1 MFAKL
6 LKHEW
11 RSTREM
17 LGILC
22 LISLGA
28 SLLGGLTMCYLFYV
42 NSHDGGG
49 SNALEILSVL
59 FMIAAMI
66 ALAVVGAAAV
76 LVYMGRFYKSRF
88 TDEGYLTF
96 TLPVNTHQNLLASL
110 VNTAIGMVLITL
122 VICLSGCLWMVIA
135 FAGVEGFYQTVREHF
150 PELWEK
156 FWSLVQTHAGEIPW
170 GVVARGMLCA
180 LTGAINSLVMLM
192 LAVTNISEATVLS
205 QLLGAAIVF
214 GAQML
219 IALCGKKR
227 MGIGGADIKLSTAA
241 ALLLGF
247 YKGVIGFVLGLL
259 IAVVAQLIM
268 THRKKEQRTQPF
280 ALLPYL
286 SVGLWIGYLI

>member
-17 LGILC
+17 LGILS

-42 NSHDGGG
+42 SSHDGGG
-49 SNALEILSVL
+49 NEALKILSVL

-110 VNTAIGMVLITL
+110 VNTAVGMVLITL

-135 FAGVEGFYQTVREHF
+135 FAGVEGFYQTVWEHF

-170 GVVARGMLCA
+170 GLVARGLLSA
-180 LTGAINSLVMLM
+180 LTGVINSLVMLM
-192 LAVTNISEATVLS
+192 LAVTVGS
-205 QLLGAAIVF
+205 
-214 GAQML
+214 L
-219 IALCGKKR
+219 IAKKHKILAAVAVFY
-227 MGIGGADIKLSTAA
+227 GIHVLISIATAFLMSANVALSGGALAA
-241 ALLLGF
+241 ASGF
-247 YKGVIGFVLGLL
+247 FG
-259 IAVVAQLIM
+259 
-268 THRKKEQRTQPF
+268 RT
-280 ALLPYL
+280 ALLMTAL
-286 SVGLWIGYLI
+286 SLGGYFLMYWLVDRKLNLN

>member
-42 NSHDGGG
+42 SSHDGGG
-49 SNALEILSVL
+49 NEALKILSVL

-110 VNTAIGMVLITL
+110 VNTAIGMVLMTL

-135 FAGVEGFYQTVREHF
+135 FAGVEGFYPTVWERF

-170 GVVARGMLCA
+170 GLVTRGMLSA

-192 LAVTNISEATVLS
+192 LAVTVGSLIAKKHKILAAVAVFYGIHVLISIATAFLMSATVGLS
-205 QLLGAAIVF
+205 
-214 GAQML
+214 
-219 IALCGKKR
+219 
-227 MGIGGADIKLSTAA
+227 GGALAA
-241 ALLLGF
+241 MSGFFGRTALLMTALSLGGYF
-247 YKGVIGFVLGLL
+247 LMYWLVD
-259 IAVVAQLIM
+259 
-268 THRKKEQRTQPF
+268 RK
-280 ALLPYL
+280 LNLN
-286 SVGLWIGYLI
+286 

>member
-42 NSHDGGG
+42 SSHDGGG
-49 SNALEILSVL
+49 SEALKILSVL

-122 VICLSGCLWMVIA
+122 VICACGVLWLAIA
-135 FAGVEGFYQTVREHF
+135 FAGVEGFYPTVREHF

-156 FWSLVQTHAGEIPW
+156 LWSLVQTHAGEIPW
-170 GVVARGMLCA
+170 GVVARGMLSA

-192 LAVTNISEATVLS
+192 LAVTVGSLIAKKHKILAAVALLYGIRVLISIATVFLMS
-205 QLLGAAIVF
+205 ATNAICDGALAAISGFF
-214 GAQML
+214 G
-219 IALCGKKR
+219 R
-227 MGIGGADIKLSTAA
+227 T
-241 ALLLGF
+241 ALLMTALSLGGYF
-247 YKGVIGFVLGLL
+247 LMYWLVD
-259 IAVVAQLIM
+259 
-268 THRKKEQRTQPF
+268 RK
-280 ALLPYL
+280 LNLN
-286 SVGLWIGYLI
+286 

>member
-42 NSHDGGG
+42 SSHDGGG
-49 SNALEILSVL
+49 SDALEILSVL
-59 FMIAAMI
+59 FMIAAMV
-66 ALAVVGAAAV
+66 ALAVVGVAAMV
-76 LVYMGRFYKSRF
+76 VYMGRFYKSRF

-110 VNTAIGMVLITL
+110 VNTAIGMVLMTL

-135 FAGVEGFYQTVREHF
+135 FAGVEGFYQTVWEHF

-156 FWSLVQTHAGEIPW
+156 LWSLVQTHAGEIPW
-170 GVVARGMLCA
+170 GVVARGMLSA

-192 LAVTNISEATVLS
+192 LAVTVGSLIAKKHKILAAVAVFYGIHVLISIATAFLMSATVALS
-205 QLLGAAIVF
+205 
-214 GAQML
+214 
-219 IALCGKKR
+219 
-227 MGIGGADIKLSTAA
+227 GGALAA
-241 ALLLGF
+241 MSGYFGRTALLMTALSLGGYF
-247 YKGVIGFVLGLL
+247 LMYWLVD
-259 IAVVAQLIM
+259 
-268 THRKKEQRTQPF
+268 RK
-280 ALLPYL
+280 LNLN
-286 SVGLWIGYLI
+286 

>member
-42 NSHDGGG
+42 SSHDGGG
-49 SNALEILSVL
+49 SEALKILSVL

-66 ALAVVGAAAV
+66 ALAVVGVAAV
-76 LVYMGRFYKSRF
+76 VVYMGRFYKSRF

-135 FAGVEGFYQTVREHF
+135 FAGVEGFYQTVWEHF

-170 GVVARGMLCA
+170 GVMARGMLSA

-192 LAVTNISEATVLS
+192 LAVTVGSLIAKKHKILAAVAVFYGIHVLISIATAFLMSATVALS
-205 QLLGAAIVF
+205 
-214 GAQML
+214 
-219 IALCGKKR
+219 
-227 MGIGGADIKLSTAA
+227 GGALAA
-241 ALLLGF
+241 MSGYFGRTALLMTALSLGGYF
-247 YKGVIGFVLGLL
+247 LMYWLVD
-259 IAVVAQLIM
+259 
-268 THRKKEQRTQPF
+268 RK
-280 ALLPYL
+280 LNLN
-286 SVGLWIGYLI
+286 

>member
-28 SLLGGLTMCYLFYV
+28 SLLGGLTMCYLFY
-42 NSHDGGG
+42 G
-49 SNALEILSVL
+49 STHTDVGNDTLAIISVL
-59 FMIAAMI
+59 FMVAAMI
-66 ALAVVGAAAV
+66 ALAVVGVAAV
-76 LVYMGRFYKSRF
+76 VVYMGRFYKSRF

-135 FAGVEGFYQTVREHF
+135 FAGVEGFYQTVWEHF

-170 GVVARGMLCA
+170 GVMARGMLSA

-192 LAVTNISEATVLS
+192 LAVTVGS
-205 QLLGAAIVF
+205 
-214 GAQML
+214 L
-219 IALCGKKR
+219 IAKKHKILAAVAVFY
-227 MGIGGADIKLSTAA
+227 GIHVLISIATAFLMSATTALSGGALAA
-241 ALLLGF
+241 MSSFFGRTALLMTALSLGGYF
-247 YKGVIGFVLGLL
+247 LMYWLVD
-259 IAVVAQLIM
+259 
-268 THRKKEQRTQPF
+268 RK
-280 ALLPYL
+280 LNLN
-286 SVGLWIGYLI
+286 

>member
-49 SNALEILSVL
+49 SDALEILSVL

-110 VNTAIGMVLITL
+110 VNTAVGMVLMTL

-135 FAGVEGFYQTVREHF
+135 FAGVEGFYQTVWEHF
-150 PELWEK
+150 PELWER

-170 GVVARGMLCA
+170 GVMARGMLSA

-192 LAVTNISEATVLS
+192 LAVTVGS
-205 QLLGAAIVF
+205 
-214 GAQML
+214 L
-219 IALCGKKR
+219 IAKKHKILAAVAVFY
-227 MGIGGADIKLSTAA
+227 GIHVLISIATAFLMSATTALSGGALAA
-241 ALLLGF
+241 MSSFFGRTALLMTALSLGGYF
-247 YKGVIGFVLGLL
+247 LMYWLVD
-259 IAVVAQLIM
+259 
-268 THRKKEQRTQPF
+268 RK
-280 ALLPYL
+280 LNLN
-286 SVGLWIGYLI
+286 

>member
-11 RSTREM
+11 RSTRGM

-28 SLLGGLTMCYLFYV
+28 SLLGGLTMCYVFYIS
-42 NSHDGGG
+42 SHDGGG
-49 SNALEILSVL
+49 NDALEILSVL

-66 ALAVVGAAAV
+66 ALAVVGVAAV
-76 LVYMGRFYKSRF
+76 VVYMGRFYKSRF

-110 VNTAIGMVLITL
+110 VNTAVGMVLITL

-135 FAGVEGFYQTVREHF
+135 FAGVEGFYPTVREHF

-170 GVVARGMLCA
+170 GVMARGMLSA

-192 LAVTNISEATVLS
+192 LAVTVGSLIAKKHKILAAVGVFYGIHVLISIATAFLMSATVALS
-205 QLLGAAIVF
+205 
-214 GAQML
+214 
-219 IALCGKKR
+219 
-227 MGIGGADIKLSTAA
+227 GGALAA
-241 ALLLGF
+241 MSGYFGRTALLMTALSLGGYF
-247 YKGVIGFVLGLL
+247 LMYWLVD
-259 IAVVAQLIM
+259 
-268 THRKKEQRTQPF
+268 RK
-280 ALLPYL
+280 LNLN
-286 SVGLWIGYLI
+286 

>member
-11 RSTREM
+11 RSTRKM

-42 NSHDGGG
+42 SSHDGGG
-49 SNALEILSVL
+49 SEALKILSVL

-66 ALAVVGAAAV
+66 ALAVVGVAAV
-76 LVYMGRFYKSRF
+76 VVYMGRFYKSRF

-122 VICLSGCLWMVIA
+122 VICLSGCLWMAIA
-135 FAGVEGFYQTVREHF
+135 FAGVEGFYETVWEHF

-170 GVVARGMLCA
+170 GVMARGMLSA

-192 LAVTNISEATVLS
+192 LAVTVGSLIAKKHKILAAVGVFYGIHVLISIATAFLMSATVALS
-205 QLLGAAIVF
+205 
-214 GAQML
+214 
-219 IALCGKKR
+219 
-227 MGIGGADIKLSTAA
+227 GGALAA
-241 ALLLGF
+241 MSGYFGRTALLMTALSLGGYF
-247 YKGVIGFVLGLL
+247 LMYWLVD
-259 IAVVAQLIM
+259 
-268 THRKKEQRTQPF
+268 RK
-280 ALLPYL
+280 LNLN
-286 SVGLWIGYLI
+286 

>member
-42 NSHDGGG
+42 SSHDGGG
-49 SNALEILSVL
+49 SEALKILSVL

-66 ALAVVGAAAV
+66 ALAVVGVAAV
-76 LVYMGRFYKSRF
+76 VVYMGRFYKSRF

-110 VNTAIGMVLITL
+110 VNTAVGMVLITL

-135 FAGVEGFYQTVREHF
+135 FAGVEGFYQTVWEHF

-170 GVVARGMLCA
+170 GVMARGMLSA

-192 LAVTNISEATVLS
+192 LAVTVGSLIAKKHKILAAVGVFYGIHVLISIATAFLMSATVALS
-205 QLLGAAIVF
+205 
-214 GAQML
+214 
-219 IALCGKKR
+219 
-227 MGIGGADIKLSTAA
+227 GGALAA
-241 ALLLGF
+241 MSGYFGRTALLMTALSLGGYF
-247 YKGVIGFVLGLL
+247 LMYWLVD
-259 IAVVAQLIM
+259 
-268 THRKKEQRTQPF
+268 RK
-280 ALLPYL
+280 LNLN
-286 SVGLWIGYLI
+286 

>member
-42 NSHDGGG
+42 SSHDGGG
-49 SNALEILSVL
+49 SEALKILSVL

-76 LVYMGRFYKSRF
+76 VVYMGRFYKSRF

-110 VNTAIGMVLITL
+110 VNTAVGMVLMTL

-135 FAGVEGFYQTVREHF
+135 FAGVEGFYQTVWEHF

-170 GVVARGMLCA
+170 GVMARGMLSA

-192 LAVTNISEATVLS
+192 LAVTVGS
-205 QLLGAAIVF
+205 
-214 GAQML
+214 L
-219 IALCGKKR
+219 IAKKHKILAAVAVFY
-227 MGIGGADIKLSTAA
+227 GIHVLISIATAFLMSATTALSGGALAA
-241 ALLLGF
+241 MSSFFGRTALLMTALSLGGYF
-247 YKGVIGFVLGLL
+247 LMYWLVD
-259 IAVVAQLIM
+259 
-268 THRKKEQRTQPF
+268 RK
-280 ALLPYL
+280 LNLN
-286 SVGLWIGYLI
+286 

>member
-42 NSHDGGG
+42 SSHDGGG
-49 SNALEILSVL
+49 NEALKILSVL

-66 ALAVVGAAAV
+66 ALAVVGVAAV
-76 LVYMGRFYKSRF
+76 VVYMGRFYKSRF

-110 VNTAIGMVLITL
+110 VNTAIGMVLMTL

-135 FAGVEGFYQTVREHF
+135 FAGVEGFYQTVWEHF

-170 GVVARGMLCA
+170 GVMARGMLSA

-192 LAVTNISEATVLS
+192 LAVTVGS
-205 QLLGAAIVF
+205 
-214 GAQML
+214 L
-219 IALCGKKR
+219 IAKKHKILAAVAVFY
-227 MGIGGADIKLSTAA
+227 GIQVLISIVTAFLMSATAGLSGGALAA
-241 ALLLGF
+241 MSGFFGRTALLMTALSLGGYF
-247 YKGVIGFVLGLL
+247 LMYWLVD
-259 IAVVAQLIM
+259 
-268 THRKKEQRTQPF
+268 RK
-280 ALLPYL
+280 LNLN
-286 SVGLWIGYLI
+286 

>member
-42 NSHDGGG
+42 SSHDGGG
-49 SNALEILSVL
+49 NDALEILSVL

-66 ALAVVGAAAV
+66 ALAVVGVAAV
-76 LVYMGRFYKSRF
+76 VVYMGRFYKSRF

-110 VNTAIGMVLITL
+110 VNTAVGMVLMTL
-122 VICLSGCLWMVIA
+122 VICACGVLWLAIA
-135 FAGVEGFYQTVREHF
+135 FAGVEGFYQTLGLHGQELWQRGWEAVRELLGQI
-150 PELWEK
+150 PGTV
-156 FWSLVQTHAGEIPW
+156 LVK
-170 GVVARGMLCA
+170 GVLST

-192 LAVTNISEATVLS
+192 LAVTVGSLIAKKHKILAAVAVFYGIHVLISIATAFLMSANDVLS
-205 QLLGAAIVF
+205 DGALAAMSGFF
-214 GAQML
+214 G
-219 IALCGKKR
+219 R
-227 MGIGGADIKLSTAA
+227 T
-241 ALLLGF
+241 ALLMTALSLGGYF
-247 YKGVIGFVLGLL
+247 LMYWLVD
-259 IAVVAQLIM
+259 
-268 THRKKEQRTQPF
+268 RK
-280 ALLPYL
+280 LNLN
-286 SVGLWIGYLI
+286 

>member
-42 NSHDGGG
+42 SSHDGGG
-49 SNALEILSVL
+49 SEALKILSVL

-66 ALAVVGAAAV
+66 ALAVVGVAAV
-76 LVYMGRFYKSRF
+76 VVYMGRFYKSRF

-110 VNTAIGMVLITL
+110 VNTAIGMVLMTL

-135 FAGVEGFYQTVREHF
+135 FAGVEGFYQTVWEHF

-156 FWSLVQTHAGEIPW
+156 LWSLVQTHAGEIPW
-170 GVVARGMLCA
+170 GVVARGMLSA

-192 LAVTNISEATVLS
+192 LAVTVGS
-205 QLLGAAIVF
+205 
-214 GAQML
+214 L
-219 IALCGKKR
+219 IAKKHKILAAVAVFY
-227 MGIGGADIKLSTAA
+227 GIQVLISIASVFLMSATNALGDGALAA
-241 ALLLGF
+241 MSGFFDRTALLMTALNLGGYF
-247 YKGVIGFVLGLL
+247 LMYWLVD
-259 IAVVAQLIM
+259 
-268 THRKKEQRTQPF
+268 RK
-280 ALLPYL
+280 LNLN
-286 SVGLWIGYLI
+286 

>member
-42 NSHDGGG
+42 SSHDGGG
-49 SNALEILSVL
+49 NEALKILSVL

-135 FAGVEGFYQTVREHF
+135 FAGVEGFYQTVWEHF

-170 GVVARGMLCA
+170 GLVARGLLSA
-180 LTGAINSLVMLM
+180 LTGVINSLVMLM
-192 LAVTNISEATVLS
+192 LAVTVGS
-205 QLLGAAIVF
+205 
-214 GAQML
+214 L
-219 IALCGKKR
+219 IAKKHKILAAVAVFY
-227 MGIGGADIKLSTAA
+227 GIHVLISIATAFLMSANVALSGGALAA
-241 ALLLGF
+241 MSGFFGRTALLMTALSLGGYF
-247 YKGVIGFVLGLL
+247 LMYWLVD
-259 IAVVAQLIM
+259 
-268 THRKKEQRTQPF
+268 RK
-280 ALLPYL
+280 LNLN
-286 SVGLWIGYLI
+286 

>member
-42 NSHDGGG
+42 SSHDGGG
-49 SNALEILSVL
+49 SEALKILSVL

-66 ALAVVGAAAV
+66 ALAVVGVAAV
-76 LVYMGRFYKSRF
+76 VVYMGRFYKSRF
-88 TDEGYLTF
+88 TDEGYLTS

-135 FAGVEGFYQTVREHF
+135 FAGVEGFYQTVWEHF

-192 LAVTNISEATVLS
+192 LAVTVGSLIAKKHKILAAVAVFYGIHVLISIATAFLMSATVALS
-205 QLLGAAIVF
+205 
-214 GAQML
+214 
-219 IALCGKKR
+219 
-227 MGIGGADIKLSTAA
+227 GGALAA
-241 ALLLGF
+241 MSGYFGRTALLMTALSLGGYF
-247 YKGVIGFVLGLL
+247 LMYWLVD
-259 IAVVAQLIM
+259 
-268 THRKKEQRTQPF
+268 RK
-280 ALLPYL
+280 LNLN
-286 SVGLWIGYLI
+286 

>member
-42 NSHDGGG
+42 SSHDGGG
-49 SNALEILSVL
+49 SEALKILSVL

-66 ALAVVGAAAV
+66 ALAVVGVAAV
-76 LVYMGRFYKSRF
+76 VVYMGRFYKSRF

-135 FAGVEGFYQTVREHF
+135 FAGVEGFYQTVWEHF

-170 GVVARGMLCA
+170 GVVARGMLSA

-192 LAVTNISEATVLS
+192 LAVTVGSLIAKKHKILAAVGVFYGIHVLISIATAFLMSATVALS
-205 QLLGAAIVF
+205 
-214 GAQML
+214 
-219 IALCGKKR
+219 
-227 MGIGGADIKLSTAA
+227 GGALAA
-241 ALLLGF
+241 MSGYFGRTALLMTALSLGGYF
-247 YKGVIGFVLGLL
+247 LMYWLVD
-259 IAVVAQLIM
+259 
-268 THRKKEQRTQPF
+268 RK
-280 ALLPYL
+280 LNLN
-286 SVGLWIGYLI
+286 

>member
-42 NSHDGGG
+42 SSHDGGG
-49 SNALEILSVL
+49 SDALEILSVL

-66 ALAVVGAAAV
+66 ALAVVGVAAV
-76 LVYMGRFYKSRF
+76 VVYMGRFYKCRF

-170 GVVARGMLCA
+170 GVMARGMLSA
-180 LTGAINSLVMLM
+180 LTGTINSLVMLM
-192 LAVTNISEATVLS
+192 LAVTVGSLIAKKHKILAAVAVFYGIHVLISIATAFLMSATVALS
-205 QLLGAAIVF
+205 
-214 GAQML
+214 
-219 IALCGKKR
+219 
-227 MGIGGADIKLSTAA
+227 GGALAA
-241 ALLLGF
+241 MSGYFGRTALLMTALSLGGYF
-247 YKGVIGFVLGLL
+247 LMYWLVD
-259 IAVVAQLIM
+259 
-268 THRKKEQRTQPF
+268 RK
-280 ALLPYL
+280 LNLN
-286 SVGLWIGYLI
+286 

>member
-42 NSHDGGG
+42 SSHDGGG
-49 SNALEILSVL
+49 SEALKILSVL

-122 VICLSGCLWMVIA
+122 VIRLSGCLWMVIA
-135 FAGVEGFYQTVREHF
+135 FAGVEGFYQTVWEHF

-156 FWSLVQTHAGEIPW
+156 LWSLVQTHAGEIPW
-170 GVVARGMLCA
+170 GVVARGMLSA
-180 LTGAINSLVMLM
+180 LTGTINSLVMLM
-192 LAVTNISEATVLS
+192 LAVTVGS
-205 QLLGAAIVF
+205 
-214 GAQML
+214 L
-219 IALCGKKR
+219 IAKKHKILAAVAVFY
-227 MGIGGADIKLSTAA
+227 GIHVLISIATAFLMSADIALSDGALAA
-241 ALLLGF
+241 MSGFFGRTALLMTALSLGGYF
-247 YKGVIGFVLGLL
+247 LMYWLVD
-259 IAVVAQLIM
+259 
-268 THRKKEQRTQPF
+268 RK
-280 ALLPYL
+280 LNLN
-286 SVGLWIGYLI
+286 

>member
-42 NSHDGGG
+42 SSHDGGG
-49 SNALEILSVL
+49 SDALEILSVL
-59 FMIAAMI
+59 FMIAAMT
-66 ALAVVGAAAV
+66 ALAVVGVAAV
-76 LVYMGRFYKSRF
+76 VVYMGRFYKSRF

-170 GVVARGMLCA
+170 GVMARGMLSA

-192 LAVTNISEATVLS
+192 LAVTVGS
-205 QLLGAAIVF
+205 
-214 GAQML
+214 L
-219 IALCGKKR
+219 IAKKHKILAAVAVFY
-227 MGIGGADIKLSTAA
+227 GIHVLISIATAFLMSATAGLSGGALAAMSGFFGSTALLMT
-241 ALLLGF
+241 ALSLGGYF
-247 YKGVIGFVLGLL
+247 LMYWLVD
-259 IAVVAQLIM
+259 
-268 THRKKEQRTQPF
+268 RK
-280 ALLPYL
+280 LNLN
-286 SVGLWIGYLI
+286 

>member
-28 SLLGGLTMCYLFYV
+28 SLLGGLTMCYLSYASTHANV
-42 NSHDGGG
+42 GND
-49 SNALEILSVL
+49 ALEILSVL

-110 VNTAIGMVLITL
+110 VNTAVGMVLMTL

-135 FAGVEGFYQTVREHF
+135 FAGVEGFYQTVWEHF

-170 GVVARGMLCA
+170 GLVARGMLSA
-180 LTGAINSLVMLM
+180 LTGTINSLVMLM
-192 LAVTNISEATVLS
+192 LAVTVGSLIAKKHKILAAVAVFYGIHVLISIATAFLMSANDVLS
-205 QLLGAAIVF
+205 DGALAAMSGFF
-214 GAQML
+214 G
-219 IALCGKKR
+219 R
-227 MGIGGADIKLSTAA
+227 T
-241 ALLLGF
+241 ALLMTALSLGGYF
-247 YKGVIGFVLGLL
+247 LMYWLVD
-259 IAVVAQLIM
+259 
-268 THRKKEQRTQPF
+268 RK
-280 ALLPYL
+280 LNLN
-286 SVGLWIGYLI
+286 

>member
-42 NSHDGGG
+42 SSHDGGG
-49 SNALEILSVL
+49 SDALEILSVL

-122 VICLSGCLWMVIA
+122 VICACGVLWLAIA
-135 FAGVEGFYQTVREHF
+135 FAGVEGFYPTVWEHF

-156 FWSLVQTHAGEIPW
+156 LWSLVQTHAGEIPW
-170 GVVARGMLCA
+170 DVMARGMLSA

-192 LAVTNISEATVLS
+192 LAVTVGSLIAKKHKILAAVAVFYGIHVLISIATAFLMSANDVLS
-205 QLLGAAIVF
+205 DGALAAMSGFF
-214 GAQML
+214 G
-219 IALCGKKR
+219 R
-227 MGIGGADIKLSTAA
+227 T
-241 ALLLGF
+241 ALLMTALSLGGYF
-247 YKGVIGFVLGLL
+247 LMYWLVD
-259 IAVVAQLIM
+259 
-268 THRKKEQRTQPF
+268 RK
-280 ALLPYL
+280 LNLN
-286 SVGLWIGYLI
+286 

>member
-17 LGILC
+17 LGILS

-42 NSHDGGG
+42 SSHDGGG
-49 SNALEILSVL
+49 SDALEILSVL

-66 ALAVVGAAAV
+66 ALAVVGVAAV
-76 LVYMGRFYKSRF
+76 VVYMGRFYKSRF

-110 VNTAIGMVLITL
+110 VNTAVGMVLIIL

-135 FAGVEGFYQTVREHF
+135 FAGVEGFYPTVREHF

-170 GVVARGMLCA
+170 GVVARAILSA
-180 LTGAINSLVMLM
+180 LTGGINSLVMLM
-192 LAVTNISEATVLS
+192 LAVTVGSLIAKKHKILAAVAVFYGIHVLISIATAFLMSANDVLS
-205 QLLGAAIVF
+205 DGALAAMSGFF
-214 GAQML
+214 G
-219 IALCGKKR
+219 R
-227 MGIGGADIKLSTAA
+227 T
-241 ALLLGF
+241 ALLMTALSLGGYF
-247 YKGVIGFVLGLL
+247 LMYWLVD
-259 IAVVAQLIM
+259 
-268 THRKKEQRTQPF
+268 RK
-280 ALLPYL
+280 LNLN
-286 SVGLWIGYLI
+286 

>member
-42 NSHDGGG
+42 SSHDGGG
-49 SNALEILSVL
+49 SEALKILSVL

-66 ALAVVGAAAV
+66 ALAVVGVAAV
-76 LVYMGRFYKSRF
+76 VVYMGRFYKSRF

-170 GVVARGMLCA
+170 GVMARGMLSA

-192 LAVTNISEATVLS
+192 LAVTVGSLIAKKHKILAAVAVFYGIHVLISIATAFLMSATVALS
-205 QLLGAAIVF
+205 
-214 GAQML
+214 
-219 IALCGKKR
+219 
-227 MGIGGADIKLSTAA
+227 GGALAA
-241 ALLLGF
+241 MSGYFGRTALLMTALSLGGYF
-247 YKGVIGFVLGLL
+247 LMYWLVD
-259 IAVVAQLIM
+259 
-268 THRKKEQRTQPF
+268 RK
-280 ALLPYL
+280 LNLN
-286 SVGLWIGYLI
+286 

>member
-42 NSHDGGG
+42 SSHDGGG
-49 SNALEILSVL
+49 SDALEILSVL

-66 ALAVVGAAAV
+66 ALAVVGVAAV
-76 LVYMGRFYKSRF
+76 VVYMGRFYKSRF

-110 VNTAIGMVLITL
+110 VNTAIGMVLMTL
-122 VICLSGCLWMVIA
+122 VICLSGCLWLAIA
-135 FAGVEGFYQTVREHF
+135 FAGVEGFYPTVREHF

-170 GVVARGMLCA
+170 GVVARGMLSA

-192 LAVTNISEATVLS
+192 LAVTVGSLIAKKHKILAAVAVFYGIHVLISIATAFLMSATVWLS
-205 QLLGAAIVF
+205 
-214 GAQML
+214 
-219 IALCGKKR
+219 
-227 MGIGGADIKLSTAA
+227 GGALAA
-241 ALLLGF
+241 MSGFFGRTALLMTALSLGGYF
-247 YKGVIGFVLGLL
+247 LMYWLVD
-259 IAVVAQLIM
+259 
-268 THRKKEQRTQPF
+268 RK
-280 ALLPYL
+280 LNLN
-286 SVGLWIGYLI
+286 

>member
-42 NSHDGGG
+42 SSHDGGG
-49 SNALEILSVL
+49 NDALEILSVL

-66 ALAVVGAAAV
+66 ALAVVGVAAV
-76 LVYMGRFYKSRF
+76 VVYMGRFYKSRF

-135 FAGVEGFYQTVREHF
+135 FAGVEGFYQTVWEHF

-170 GVVARGMLCA
+170 GVMARGMLSA

-192 LAVTNISEATVLS
+192 LAVTVGSLIAKKHKILAAVGVFYGIHVLISIATAFLMSATVALS
-205 QLLGAAIVF
+205 
-214 GAQML
+214 
-219 IALCGKKR
+219 
-227 MGIGGADIKLSTAA
+227 GGALAA
-241 ALLLGF
+241 MSGYFGRTALLMTALSLGGYF
-247 YKGVIGFVLGLL
+247 LMYWLVD
-259 IAVVAQLIM
+259 
-268 THRKKEQRTQPF
+268 RK
-280 ALLPYL
+280 LNLN
-286 SVGLWIGYLI
+286 

>member
-42 NSHDGGG
+42 SSHDGGG
-49 SNALEILSVL
+49 NGALKILSVL

-66 ALAVVGAAAV
+66 ALAVVGVAAV
-76 LVYMGRFYKSRF
+76 VVYMGRFYKSRF

-110 VNTAIGMVLITL
+110 ANTAVGMVLITL

-135 FAGVEGFYQTVREHF
+135 FAGVEGFYPTVWERF

-170 GVVARGMLCA
+170 GVVARGMLSV

-192 LAVTNISEATVLS
+192 LAVTVGS
-205 QLLGAAIVF
+205 
-214 GAQML
+214 L
-219 IALCGKKR
+219 IAKKHKILAAVAVFY
-227 MGIGGADIKLSTAA
+227 GIHVLISIATAFLMSANVALSGGALAA
-241 ALLLGF
+241 ASGF
-247 YKGVIGFVLGLL
+247 FG
-259 IAVVAQLIM
+259 
-268 THRKKEQRTQPF
+268 RT
-280 ALLPYL
+280 ALLMTAL
-286 SVGLWIGYLI
+286 SLGGYFLMYWLVDRKLNLN

>member
-42 NSHDGGG
+42 SSHDGGG
-49 SNALEILSVL
+49 SEALKILSVL

-66 ALAVVGAAAV
+66 ALAVVGVAAV
-76 LVYMGRFYKSRF
+76 VVYMGRFYKSRF

-135 FAGVEGFYQTVREHF
+135 FAGVEGFYQTVWEHF

-170 GVVARGMLCA
+170 GVVARGMLSA

-192 LAVTNISEATVLS
+192 LAVTVGSLIAKKHKILAAVAVFYGIHVLISIATAFLMSATVALS
-205 QLLGAAIVF
+205 
-214 GAQML
+214 
-219 IALCGKKR
+219 
-227 MGIGGADIKLSTAA
+227 GGALAA
-241 ALLLGF
+241 MSGYFGRTALLMTALSLGGYF
-247 YKGVIGFVLGLL
+247 LMYWLVD
-259 IAVVAQLIM
+259 
-268 THRKKEQRTQPF
+268 RK
-280 ALLPYL
+280 LNLN
-286 SVGLWIGYLI
+286 

>member
-42 NSHDGGG
+42 SSHDGGG
-49 SNALEILSVL
+49 SEALKILSVL

-66 ALAVVGAAAV
+66 ALAVVGVAAV
-76 LVYMGRFYKSRF
+76 VVYVGRFYKSRF

-110 VNTAIGMVLITL
+110 VNTAIGMVLMTL

-135 FAGVEGFYQTVREHF
+135 FAGVEGFYQTVWEHF

-170 GVVARGMLCA
+170 GVMARGMLSA

-192 LAVTNISEATVLS
+192 LAVTVGSLIAKKHKILAAVAVFYGIHVLISIATAFLMSATVALS
-205 QLLGAAIVF
+205 
-214 GAQML
+214 
-219 IALCGKKR
+219 
-227 MGIGGADIKLSTAA
+227 GGALAA
-241 ALLLGF
+241 MSGYFGRTALLMTALSLGGYF
-247 YKGVIGFVLGLL
+247 LMYWLVD
-259 IAVVAQLIM
+259 
-268 THRKKEQRTQPF
+268 RK
-280 ALLPYL
+280 LNLN
-286 SVGLWIGYLI
+286 